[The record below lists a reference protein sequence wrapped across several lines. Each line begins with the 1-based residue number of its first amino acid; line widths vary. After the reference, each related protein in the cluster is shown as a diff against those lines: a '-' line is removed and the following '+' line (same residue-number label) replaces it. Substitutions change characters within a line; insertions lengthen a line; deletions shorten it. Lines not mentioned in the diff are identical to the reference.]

1 MAASASA
8 MSQSNA
14 LITSTGTGR
23 NACACANGLR
33 FARLAT
39 TGTTA
44 LVPANAAPTCVQLT
58 STGMPSSASACVKK
72 LNAHLIKF
80 GTHNAASAFAYPSK
94 TAIIG
99 LITGTSK
106 AAHANALR
114 SKFVT
119 QITSGIPYTVSAS
132 ASNSRYVPS
141 DKNGIPSLANVTTAN
156 IVTAQVSLSGNNH
169 LASAYVRTH

>member
-1 MAASASA
+1 MIAPAIAHGATFAPKIRPGTLLAASASA
-8 MSQSNA
+8 VSQSNA

-44 LVPANAAPTCVQLT
+44 VVPANAAPMCVQLT
-58 STGMPSSASACVKK
+58 PTGMPSSASACVHK
-72 LNAHLIKF
+72 LHAHLIKF
-80 GTHNAASAFAYPSK
+80 GTHNVASSLAYPFM
-94 TAIIG
+94 TAMIG

-106 AAHANALR
+106 VAHANALK

-119 QITSGIPYTVSAS
+119 QITSGFL
-132 ASNSRYVPS
+132 NM
-141 DKNGIPSLANVTTAN
+141 
-156 IVTAQVSLSGNNH
+156 
-169 LASAYVRTH
+169 